1 MSHPTLRLF
10 DGYPHTRP
18 DLKNEVRELQTLLKQ
33 NGYAMK
39 PDGLFGRGTEAA
51 VTQFQSEHGL
61 LNDGIA
67 GPATWAKLS
76 GEAAPA
82 PSDLPGTTYAA
93 NNTSLLAHLAE
104 AEKYRGHSQSSAAQ
118 YALPVA
124 LVGGI
129 GSRESGWGLALKP
142 AGPAGTGDFAKRR
155 APTAYRTGPLPP
167 DAGGFGRGLMQIDFD
182 AHEFARTGHWQ
193 DPAANIAYGCQVLA
207 QNRDYLAR
215 KLQLSGQT
223 LLQAALAAYNC
234 GAGNV
239 VKAVQNQL
247 DIDYYTA
254 GRDYGRDTLN
264 RAGFFAMHGW

>member
-1 MSHPTLRLF
+1 MPHPTLRLF

-18 DLKNEVRELQTLLKQ
+18 DLKAEVRELQTLLKQ

-51 VTQFQSEHGL
+51 VMQFQSEHGL
-61 LNDGIA
+61 LDDGIA
-67 GPATWAKLS
+67 GPLTCARLL

-82 PSDLPGTTYAA
+82 ASELPGTTYAA
-93 NNTSLLAHLAE
+93 NAHSLLAHLNE
-104 AEKYRGHSQSSAAQ
+104 AAKYRGLIEASVRQ
-118 YALPVA
+118 YELSPA

-142 AGPAGTGDFAKRR
+142 AGPAGTGDFIKRR
-155 APTAYRTGPLPP
+155 APTAYRSGPLPP
-167 DAGGFGRGLMQIDFD
+167 DGGGFGRGLMQIDFD
-182 AHEFARTGHWQ
+182 AHEFARSGNWQ

-207 QNRDYLAR
+207 QNRTYLAR
-215 KLQLSGQT
+215 KLQLSGQP

-254 GRDYGRDTLN
+254 GRNYGRDTLD